1 MRTAIERLLKLS
13 RDVWADPWSRIW
25 LLLVVTMTILLL
37 IGLFATNPQ
46 VDWSQ

>member
-1 MRTAIERLLKLS
+1 MRGFINWVVELS
-13 RDVWADPWSRIW
+13 RNIWTDQWSRIW
-25 LLLVVTMTILLL
+25 LMLVVLMTVLLL